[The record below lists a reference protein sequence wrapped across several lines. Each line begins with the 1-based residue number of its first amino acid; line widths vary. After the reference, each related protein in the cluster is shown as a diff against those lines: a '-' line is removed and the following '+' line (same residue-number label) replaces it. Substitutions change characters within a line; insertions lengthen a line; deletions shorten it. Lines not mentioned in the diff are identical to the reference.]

1 MVIIHGRAKRKASGG
16 RYTSAN
22 PKRKHQ
28 KGSLPTHTRIG
39 ERQLKQ
45 ERTKGGGLKTRLLS
59 AKKVNLFDPETR
71 KFSVEE
77 IETELENSANR
88 HFVRRNII
96 TKGAVIQTSKG
107 KARITNRPG
116 QEGMV
121 TAVLI
126 K

>member
-1 MVIIHGRAKRKASGG
+1 MVVIHGRAKRKASGG

-28 KGSLPTHTRIG
+28 KGNLPTHTRIG
-39 ERQLKQ
+39 EQQSKQ
-45 ERTKGGGLKTRLLS
+45 TKTKGGGLKTRLLE
-59 AKKVNLFDPETR
+59 AGKVNLFDPETK
-71 KFSVEE
+71 KFSVED
-77 IETELENSANR
+77 IKTELENPANR

-96 TKGAVIQTSKG
+96 TKGSVIQTSKG

-121 TAVLI
+121 SAILI